1 MTPSRNAVAL
11 TATALLVLLA
21 ACGKKEQTPA
31 PAPAP
36 AASAPPSTAAPTPS
50 SPLLDP
56 SLANQTAPAT
66 FRVRF
71 ETTKGD
77 FVVAVTR
84 AWAPL
89 GADRFYNLVKIGFFE
104 DIAFFRVIE
113 GFMVQFG
120 IHGDPAVS
128 AAWRDATI
136 SDDPVKE
143 SNLRGYLTFA
153 TGGPD
158 TRTTQ
163 LFINFKDNSRLDASG
178 FAPIGK
184 VVEGMEVVD
193 SLYAGYGEGAPQ
205 GQGPSQ
211 QLAQSEGNAYFR
223 EQFPKLDYI
232 KSATLLETAPAAEPA
247 AGSKQ

>member
-21 ACGKKEQTPA
+21 ACGKKEEAPA
-31 PAPAP
+31 PPPAP
-36 AASAPPSTAAPTPS
+36 AASAPPSTAAPTPA

-56 SLANQTAPAT
+56 SLANQKAPET

-211 QLAQSEGNAYFR
+211 ALAQSEGNAYFK
-223 EQFPKLDYI
+223 EKFPKLDYI
-232 KSATLLETAPAAEPA
+232 KSATLLETAAAEPTTD
-247 AGSKQ
+247 SKP